1 MRRQFS
7 CALCVIAL
15 LTCVSYARQAEPK
28 KTSGAGDVVGIW
40 NGTWEG
46 GSTGKFEMTISKG
59 PDGKLTG
66 TLAAHPEGGD
76 GYTTGFKSVDVS
88 GGKLTVTLE
97 DPQGEVRITLEGS
110 LDSTGMKGSYSVR
123 TKAQGEEVEGGTWQA
138 KKK

>member
-7 CALCVIAL
+7 CALFVIVL
-15 LTCVSYARQAEPK
+15 LTCVSYARQAEARK
-28 KTSGAGDVVGIW
+28 ASGNSEVLGTW
-40 NGTWEG
+40 SGTWEG
-46 GSTGKFEMTISKG
+46 GSTGKFEMTITKG
-59 PDGKLTG
+59 ADGKLTG
-66 TLAAHPEGGD
+66 SLSAHPEGGD
-76 GYTTGFKSVDVS
+76 GYTTSFKSVDVS

-110 LDSTGMKGSYSVR
+110 LDQTAMKGGYSVR